1 MSPRMKLLALA
12 ILVPLVSVGV
22 YYRVPQVAIFTVT
35 AVLHSTWQNDFSIP
49 REAANSWAS
58 VTPHT
63 VMRTTHLSGTAVTY
77 HPEYHDF
84 QAYQASRGLEEAAA
98 LRVEFLRADVRWSAV
113 LPDGKT
119 PDKTAFSW
127 YRSFFET
134 ARASGLKPLIVLS
147 SPPETVR
154 HLPKRELLNRWHLF
168 VEQVVSNFGDLCVTF
183 QVLNEPNNPVY
194 SIFDSVT
201 LPEAIMSA
209 SHLIKSH
216 VPDAKVLV
224 NFLIDIPHWRRD
236 AERLLSQTGTSIDV
250 VGIDHYPGTWALGP
264 SKGWTSGIRMLAGI
278 DTTIPGSPWYGR
290 ELAIVETGFSTN
302 LPGLRGPDQQ
312 KEFFLN
318 LDQNLRNLGPL
329 RNRILFVGFYELCDS
344 DSHAFLNPEA
354 HFGLLKDDCT
364 TRKPA
369 FDIAQQISLGVVSK

>member
-1 MSPRMKLLALA
+1 MSPRMKLLTLA
-12 ILVPLVSVGV
+12 ILVTLVSVGV
-22 YYRVPQVAIFTVT
+22 YYRVPQVAIFTV
-35 AVLHSTWQNDFSIP
+35 AAALHSTWQNDFSIP

-84 QAYQASRGLEEAAA
+84 QAYQASRGLKEAEA
-98 LRVEFLRADVRWSAV
+98 LGVEFVRTDVRWSAV
-113 LPDGKT
+113 LPDGVT
-119 PDKTAFSW
+119 PDKKAFAW
-127 YRSFFET
+127 YRSFFKT
-134 ARASGLKPLIVLS
+134 ARAYGLNPLIVLS
-147 SPPETVR
+147 SPPESVR
-154 HLPKRELLNRWHLF
+154 HLPKRELLNRWLLF
-168 VEQVVSNFGDLCVTF
+168 VEQVVYNLGDLCVTF

-201 LPEAIMSA
+201 LPEAVTSA
-209 SHLIKSH
+209 SQLIKSR
-216 VPDAKVLV
+216 VPGAKVLV

-264 SKGWTSGIRMLAGI
+264 NKGWSSCMRTLAGI
-278 DTTIPGSPWYGR
+278 DTTIPGTLWYGR
-290 ELAIVETGFSTN
+290 DLAIVETGFSTN
-302 LPGLRGPDQQ
+302 LPGLRAPDQQ
-312 KEFFLN
+312 KDFFLD
-318 LDQNLRNLGPL
+318 LDQSLRNLGPL

-354 HFGLLKDDCT
+354 HFGLLKDDCA

-369 FDIAQQISLGVVSK
+369 FAIAQQISLGVAYK